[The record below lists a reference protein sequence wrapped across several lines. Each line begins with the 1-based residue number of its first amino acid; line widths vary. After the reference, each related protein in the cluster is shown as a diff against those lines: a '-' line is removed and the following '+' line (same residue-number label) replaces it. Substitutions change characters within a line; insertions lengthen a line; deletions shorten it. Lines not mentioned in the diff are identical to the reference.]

1 MNAQANQSRTL
12 QGDSVDSLCWRHYGR
27 TADVVEAVLEAN
39 PGLAA
44 LGPILPQGMQ
54 VVMPDMPKPTVK
66 PLIQLWD

>member
-1 MNAQANQSRTL
+1 MAEQARTQ

-44 LGPILPQGMQ
+44 LGPILPQGLA
-54 VVMPDMPKPTVK
+54 VLMPDMPQPAAK